1 MRRRARGAVVV
12 SGLLAAALAVASA
25 GCGDVV
31 NCLTNPSSY
40 RSAELKA
47 VDVPVG
53 TVGGVYQAELRGSID
68 NESND
73 DGFDYSFSFIDG
85 VLPPGTT
92 MIPNGRSVFITGTPT
107 LAGTFAFTI
116 GVHVDPSPDAICNF
130 DGDPSRARLA
140 VSVEIQPVT

>member
-1 MRRRARGAVVV
+1 MRRRVRGAVVV
-12 SGLLAAALAVASA
+12 SLVLAATGLAAGA

-40 RSAELKA
+40 RSAELKV

-53 TVGGVYQAELRGSID
+53 TVGGVYQAELRASID
-68 NESND
+68 NEPDD

-92 MIPNGRSVFITGTPT
+92 MIPDGRSVFITGTPT

-140 VSVEIQPVT
+140 VSIEIQP

>member
-1 MRRRARGAVVV
+1 MRRRVRGVVAA
-12 SGLLAAALAVASA
+12 SLLTATALAGGA

-31 NCLTNPSSY
+31 NCLTNPKSY
-40 RSAELKA
+40 RSAELKI

-53 TVGGVYQAELRGSID
+53 VVGGVYQAELRGSID
-68 NESND
+68 NEPND
-73 DGFDYSFSFIDG
+73 DGFSYDFSFIDG

-140 VSVEIQPVT
+140 VSIEIQPLT

>member
-1 MRRRARGAVVV
+1 MA
-12 SGLLAAALAVASA
+12 SLLAVAALVGGA

-53 TVGGVYQAELRGSID
+53 TVGAVYQAELRGSID

-73 DGFDYSFSFIDG
+73 DGFDYAFTLIDG
-85 VLPPGTT
+85 ALPPGTT
-92 MIPNGRSVFITGTPT
+92 LIPDGRSVFITGSPT

-140 VSVEIQPVT
+140 VSIEIQPDAP